1 LNQIEIILWINQ
13 NRGGKREKEREMV
26 LRFKSSTKGNHKHDQ
41 GDGSN
46 ISIEAYHKE
55 KIAYFKALQNSLPE
69 KRKSLKNMIKQYK
82 EIKVVANEDK
92 FNMDL
97 MVKKSQMRD
106 EIEELQRTIQSIE
119 NKEEEH
125 EYFMKADNV
134 LNVYFDNLESS
145 KVEDDNDFFGES
157 SNSVGGDGTGESGE
171 VSGLAKFIVKRS
183 SKATD
188 PPLTDSF
195 VSPDSDPNPVS
206 TSPSISGQNPTI
218 FSLDPFRLNLSL
230 PSSEDFGPT
239 PSTLSSATT
248 ALNENLFKTPSSTFA
263 SINKPIVYSSK
274 KITDFVEKECKINK
288 KELLDEYLRS
298 VDKNYTPKMKIDTSI
313 YKCPCCDVE
322 MILYSSDGVQICQKC
337 GLEQNVIIESEKPS
351 FKDPPIEA
359 VFFSY
364 KPINHFNE
372 ILAQFQAK
380 ESTEI
385 PEDVYNTILQEI
397 KKERITNLA
406 TLTTDKIKKYLKKN
420 GLTKYTDH
428 IAYILYKING
438 VPPPQ
443 LSKDLEEKLRLM
455 FKEIQ
460 GPFMEVC
467 PNDRKNLLNYSYVL
481 HKFFELLELDDF
493 KKYFPLLKDREKLYK
508 TEMVWK
514 KICEKLGWKF
524 IKSI

>member
-1 LNQIEIILWINQ
+1 
-13 NRGGKREKEREMV
+13 MV
-26 LRFKSSTKGNHKHDQ
+26 LRFKSSTKGNQKNDPSNP
-41 GDGSN
+41 SN
-46 ISIEAYHKE
+46 ITIEAYHKD
-55 KIAYFKALQNSLPE
+55 KVAYFKALQNSIPE
-69 KRKSLKNMIKQYK
+69 KRKKLKQIIKDYK
-82 EIKVVANEDK
+82 ELKKVANEDK
-92 FNMDL
+92 FNLEL
-97 MVKKSQMRD
+97 MIKKNNMRD
-106 EIEELQRTIQSIE
+106 EIEDLQKAIVAIE

-125 EYFMKADNV
+125 EYFMKADSV
-134 LNVYFDNLESS
+134 LNVYFDNMENSKLDDGDHFFSESS
-145 KVEDDNDFFGES
+145 DRP
-157 SNSVGGDGTGESGE
+157 GGSASDPFDGTSAMNTLARFIIKQPSKAIIADESTKRAEGAEEEAEAEAQAEEEIEAQADDAEAQEEGEGEGEGE
-171 VSGLAKFIVKRS
+171 VEEEGEEEEVEVEKKNPLDIYAKKRS
-183 SKATD
+183 IVSFGFG
-188 PPLTDSF
+188 PLGPSGP
-195 VSPDSDPNPVS
+195 SNPS
-206 TSPSISGQNPTI
+206 GNMISPSQ
-218 FSLDPFRLNLSL
+218 
-230 PSSEDFGPT
+230 
-239 PSTLSSATT
+239 
-248 ALNENLFKTPSSTFA
+248 
-263 SINKPIVYSSK
+263 KPIVYSTK
-274 KITDFVEKECKINK
+274 KITDFLEKECKINK

-298 VDKNYTPKMKIDTSI
+298 VDKNYAPKMKIDTSF
-313 YKCPCCDVE
+313 YKCPCCDIE

-397 KKERITNLA
+397 KKERISNLA
-406 TLTTDKIKKYLKKN
+406 SLTTDKIKKYLKKN

-428 IAYILYKING
+428 ISYILYKING
-438 VPPPQ
+438 IPPPQ

>member
-1 LNQIEIILWINQ
+1 M
-13 NRGGKREKEREMV
+13 G
-26 LRFKSSTKGNHKHDQ
+26 
-41 GDGSN
+41 
-46 ISIEAYHKE
+46 
-55 KIAYFKALQNSLPE
+55 LPP
-69 KRKSLKNMIKQYK
+69 
-82 EIKVVANEDK
+82 
-92 FNMDL
+92 
-97 MVKKSQMRD
+97 SQ
-106 EIEELQRTIQSIE
+106 
-119 NKEEEH
+119 
-125 EYFMKADNV
+125 
-134 LNVYFDNLESS
+134 
-145 KVEDDNDFFGES
+145 
-157 SNSVGGDGTGESGE
+157 
-171 VSGLAKFIVKRS
+171 
-183 SKATD
+183 
-188 PPLTDSF
+188 
-195 VSPDSDPNPVS
+195 
-206 TSPSISGQNPTI
+206 
-218 FSLDPFRLNLSL
+218 
-230 PSSEDFGPT
+230 
-239 PSTLSSATT
+239 
-248 ALNENLFKTPSSTFA
+248 
-263 SINKPIVYSSK
+263 KPIVYSTK
-274 KITDFVEKECKINK
+274 KITDFLEKECKINK

-298 VDKNYTPKMKIDTSI
+298 VDKNYAPKMKIDTSF
-313 YKCPCCDVE
+313 YKCPCCDIE
-322 MILYSSDGVQICQKC
+322 MILYSSDGVQICEKC

-385 PEDVYNTILQEI
+385 PEEVYNTILQEI

-428 IAYILYKING
+428 ISYILYKING
-438 VPPPQ
+438 IPPPQ

>member
-1 LNQIEIILWINQ
+1 
-13 NRGGKREKEREMV
+13 MV
-26 LRFKSSTKGNHKHDQ
+26 LRFKSSTKNNHKNDPA
-41 GDGSN
+41 DGSN
-46 ISIEAYHKE
+46 ITIEAYHKD

-69 KRKSLKNMIKQYK
+69 KRKNLKSLIKQYK
-82 EIKVVANEDK
+82 EIKAVANEDK
-92 FNMDL
+92 FNLEL
-97 MVKKSQMRD
+97 MVKKNNMRD
-106 EIEELQRTIQSIE
+106 EIEELQRVIQSIE

-134 LNVYFDNLESS
+134 LNVYFDNMESS
-145 KVEDDNDFFGES
+145 KVDDDDDFFGDSSKSDGSSSS
-157 SNSVGGDGTGESGE
+157 SNV
-171 VSGLAKFIVKRS
+171 VSGLARFIVKQPAKEAKEAKESREES
-183 SKATD
+183 NPSKDATGAD
-188 PPLTDSF
+188 ATGADAAGADAAGAANPAPPQ
-195 VSPDSDPNPVS
+195 
-206 TSPSISGQNPTI
+206 PSLAI
-218 FSLDPFRLNLSL
+218 FSFDDFLQPSLKPKLSGGDSGAQESNPDAL
-230 PSSEDFGPT
+230 RGPS
-239 PSTLSSATT
+239 AAT
-248 ALNENLFKTPSSTFA
+248 ALQENLFKTTPSTFA

-298 VDKNYTPKMKIDTSI
+298 VDKNYAPKMKIDTSI

-385 PEDVYNTILQEI
+385 PEEVYTIILQEI
-397 KKERITNLA
+397 KKERITNLT

>member
-1 LNQIEIILWINQ
+1 
-13 NRGGKREKEREMV
+13 MV

-82 EIKVVANEDK
+82 EIKAVANEDK
-92 FNMDL
+92 FNMEL

-106 EIEELQRTIQSIE
+106 EIEELQRVIQSIE

-134 LNVYFDNLESS
+134 LNVYFDNMENS
-145 KVEDDNDFFGES
+145 KVEDDDFFGES
-157 SNSVGGDGTGESGE
+157 SGAGGDGSGGSSGGIE
-171 VSGLAKFIVKRS
+171 VNGLAKFIIKRS
-183 SKATD
+183 SK
-188 PPLTDSF
+188 
-195 VSPDSDPNPVS
+195 VSTEDVPIDGISSESLPNPLSSS
-206 TSPSISGQNPTI
+206 TSGSGPAI
-218 FSLDPFRLNLSL
+218 FSLDPFRSNLLTPSSSEDGSTL
-230 PSSEDFGPT
+230 PSSV
-239 PSTLSSATT
+239 SSATT

-298 VDKNYTPKMKIDTSI
+298 VDKNYAPKMKIDTSF

>member
-1 LNQIEIILWINQ
+1 
-13 NRGGKREKEREMV
+13 MV
-26 LRFKSSTKGNHKHDQ
+26 LRFKSSTKGNHKNDPA
-41 GDGSN
+41 DGSN
-46 ISIEAYHKE
+46 ISIEAYHKD
-55 KIAYFKALQNSLPE
+55 KIAYFKALQASLPE
-69 KRKSLKNMIKQYK
+69 KRKALKNLIKQYK
-82 EIKVVANEDK
+82 EIKTVANEDK
-92 FNMDL
+92 FNMEL
-97 MVKKSQMRD
+97 MVKKSNMRD
-106 EIEELQRTIQSIE
+106 QIEELQKTIQSIE

-145 KVEDDNDFFGES
+145 KMDDDDDFFGES
-157 SNSVGGDGTGESGE
+157 GGKGNTSKGE
-171 VSGLAKFIVKRS
+171 VGGLAKFIIKQS
-183 SKATD
+183 SKGEDT
-188 PPLTDSF
+188 PITFLTTHKQTK
-195 VSPDSDPNPVS
+195 SPEGIEDPNHMDHS
-206 TSPSISGQNPTI
+206 RTI
-218 FSLDPFRLNLSL
+218 FSETTSAINLLEEPRLMSKELETRADLNDISEENPSFASL
-230 PSSEDFGPT
+230 PI
-239 PSTLSSATT
+239 SSATT
-248 ALNENLFKTPSSTFA
+248 ALQENLFKTIPSTFA

-298 VDKNYTPKMKIDTSI
+298 VDKNYAPKMKIDTSI

-322 MILYSSDGVQICQKC
+322 MILYSSDGVQICEKC

-385 PEDVYNTILQEI
+385 PEEVYNTILQEI

>member
-1 LNQIEIILWINQ
+1 
-13 NRGGKREKEREMV
+13 MV
-26 LRFKSSTKGNHKHDQ
+26 LRFKSSTKGNHKQDQ

-46 ISIEAYHKE
+46 ISIEAYHKD

-69 KRKSLKNMIKQYK
+69 KRKSLKGLVKQYK
-82 EIKVVANEDK
+82 EIKAVANEDK

-106 EIEELQRTIQSIE
+106 EIGELQKLILSIE

-134 LNVYFDNLESS
+134 LNVYFDNLENS
-145 KVEDDNDFFGES
+145 KVDNDNDFFGES
-157 SNSVGGDGTGESGE
+157 NSSGDGSTGGGGSIE
-171 VSGLAKFIVKRS
+171 VNSLAKFIVKRS
-183 SKATD
+183 SKATTED
-188 PPLTDSF
+188 LSIDA
-195 VSPDSDPNPVS
+195 SPSPAESLPNPLL
-206 TSPSISGQNPTI
+206 PSSESNPAI
-218 FSLDPFRLNLSL
+218 FSLDPFRSNLL
-230 PSSEDFGPT
+230 HNPSSDDAT
-239 PSTLSSATT
+239 SIPSSIGSATT
-248 ALNENLFKTPSSTFA
+248 ALNENLFKTPFSTFA

-298 VDKNYTPKMKIDTSI
+298 VDKNYAPKMKIDTSF
-313 YKCPCCDVE
+313 YKCPCCYVE
-322 MILYSSDGVQICQKC
+322 MTLYSSDGVQICQKC